1 MNLLKI
7 NLDSTLEV
15 LEVEEGR
22 TLEAL
27 QKAVGGYIEVVRLHL
42 EGSTSYDL
50 IINEEG
56 AINGLRPN
64 FGATMLLW
72 SHVPAHAGQTVVFG
86 DVVLA
91 CCNTNTGD
99 TVGVNDATINKIHND
114 WRLQREQ

>member
-7 NLDSTLEV
+7 NVDSTLEV
-15 LEVEEGR
+15 LDVEENR
-22 TLEAL
+22 SLEAL
-27 QKAVGGYIEVVRLHL
+27 QKAVGGFIDVVRLHL

-50 IINEEG
+50 IINDEG
-56 AINGLRPN
+56 AINGMRPN

-91 CCNTNTGD
+91 GCNTNTGN
-99 TVGVNDATINKIHND
+99 TVGVNDMTIDKMYKD
-114 WRLQREQ
+114 WRLNREQ